1 MQMIINADDYGK
13 DENATMAIAESFRRG
28 YITQTTLMTNMPW
41 AERAVEIAR
50 RDGNVGRIGL
60 HITLSEGM
68 PLTESIRRLPKF
80 CREDGAFLKDGFR
93 ANVWTRYSAV
103 ERIALREELDAQ
115 IRKYISF
122 KLPLM
127 HCDGHHHSHIW
138 LPVYRELIPLLAK
151 YGFKS
156 VRKSVDAP
164 WERLL
169 HPRIYGWS
177 MDAIRHLIT
186 PSNIR
191 QVDHF
196 GSVEFFEKRMSRFS
210 RLSSVEIMVH
220 PRFNEKGELV
230 DFKSVDGR
238 LMSDVFDSAVK
249 DCPLLC
255 TYVEADL

>member
-1 MQMIINADDYGK
+1 MKIIINADDYGK

-50 RDGNVGRIGL
+50 DDDNVGRIGL

-68 PLTESIRRLPKF
+68 PLTMPIRKFPKF
-80 CREDGAFLKDGFR
+80 CRMDGAFLKDGFR
-93 ANVWTRYSAV
+93 ANVWTRYSAE
-103 ERIALREELDAQ
+103 ERCVLREELEAQ
-115 IRKYISF
+115 ICKYIEF

-138 LPVYRELIPLLAK
+138 LPVYRELAPLLAK

-164 WERLL
+164 WERLF

-177 MDAIRHLIT
+177 MDAFRHIIT
-186 PSNIR
+186 PQNIR
-191 QVDHF
+191 LVDHF
-196 GSVEFFEKRMSRFS
+196 GSVEFFEKRRTLFS
-210 RLSSVEIMVH
+210 QKSSVEVMVH

-238 LMSDVFDSAVK
+238 LMSDVSASVIEG
-249 DCPLLC
+249 CTLLC
-255 TYVEADL
+255 TYAELCQ